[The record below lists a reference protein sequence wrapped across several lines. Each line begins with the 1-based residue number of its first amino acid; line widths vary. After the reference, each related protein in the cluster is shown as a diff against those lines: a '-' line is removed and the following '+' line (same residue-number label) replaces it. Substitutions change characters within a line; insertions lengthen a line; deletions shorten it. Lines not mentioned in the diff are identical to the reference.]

1 MGVPGVAVQPVGE
14 GNSESAVRFLIE
26 WVSDGEAEARRYL
39 ADHAEP
45 EGASLVAAHGPD
57 VIGYVATVWESNY
70 AGFRSRGIPLV
81 H

>member
-1 MGVPGVAVQPVGE
+1 MGIPGIAAAVQSVDE

-45 EGASLVAAHGPD
+45 DGASLIATRGPD
-57 VIGYVATVWESNY
+57 APSVT
-70 AGFRSRGIPLV
+70 SRWCGSPAMRIS
-81 H
+81 